1 MKEQLTNDMS
11 VGNPAKKLFFFAVPI
26 VLGNLFQQ
34 LYNIIDSM
42 VVGRFVGAQALAA
55 VGASTAIVFL
65 FVAVATGSSI
75 GYSVVI
81 SQLFGAKDQDRMMTA
96 IYTALISTF
105 VLGLILMIIG
115 AAGTG
120 GILVLMRTPADIYR
134 DAADYL
140 RIYMFG
146 LVFLFM
152 YNTLNAVY
160 NALGASKIPLY
171 FLAGSSILNIVL
183 DLYFVI
189 RLQMGVTGVAWAT
202 LIAQGL
208 AAVISFINLL
218 FRLKKIETETK
229 PVLFDRKL
237 LFQMGR
243 IAVPSMVQ
251 QSIVSFGMVFVQS
264 LVNSFGSVV
273 LAGYTAATKI
283 DSIAIMPMVN
293 VGNAVSTFTAQNIGA
308 KKPER
313 IREGLRAGRHMVAGI
328 AVVITGILF
337 FKGDVL
343 VAQFVDEAVN
353 AEVIAIGVD
362 YLRVV
367 SVFYALMGLMNVVN
381 AVLRGAGDVG
391 VFMAGTLCNFGC
403 RVVFAYI
410 LAYFL
415 GASGIWWSVPIG
427 WAAAFTI
434 GTLRYRSGKWKEKG
448 IVEREKDCKETG
460 ESI

>member
-1 MKEQLTNDMS
+1 
-11 VGNPAKKLFFFAVPI
+11 
-26 VLGNLFQQ
+26 
-34 LYNIIDSM
+34 
-42 VVGRFVGAQALAA
+42 
-55 VGASTAIVFL
+55 
-65 FVAVATGSSI
+65 
-75 GYSVVI
+75 
-81 SQLFGAKDQDRMMTA
+81 
-96 IYTALISTF
+96 
-105 VLGLILMIIG
+105 
-115 AAGTG
+115 
-120 GILVLMRTPADIYR
+120 
-134 DAADYL
+134 
-140 RIYMFG
+140 MFG

-218 FRLKKIETETK
+218 FRLKKIETEKK
-229 PVLFDRKL
+229 PVLFDRKIL
-237 LFQMGR
+237 VQMGR

-313 IREGLRAGRHMVAGI
+313 IREGLRAGRLMAAGI
-328 AVVITGILF
+328 AAVITGILF

-343 VAQFVDEAVN
+343 VAQFVDETSN
-353 AEVIAIGVD
+353 ALSLIHI
-362 YLRVV
+362 
-367 SVFYALMGLMNVVN
+367 
-381 AVLRGAGDVG
+381 
-391 VFMAGTLCNFGC
+391 
-403 RVVFAYI
+403 
-410 LAYFL
+410 
-415 GASGIWWSVPIG
+415 
-427 WAAAFTI
+427 
-434 GTLRYRSGKWKEKG
+434 
-448 IVEREKDCKETG
+448 
-460 ESI
+460 

>member
-1 MKEQLTNDMS
+1 MSEQLTNDMS
-11 VGNPAKKLFFFAVPI
+11 VGNPAKKLFFFTVPI

-81 SQLFGAKDQDRMMTA
+81 SQLFGAKDYDRMMTA

-105 VLGLILMIIG
+105 VLGFVLMIIG
-115 AAGTG
+115 AAGTE
-120 GILVLMRTPADIYR
+120 GILVLMRTPADIYQ

-140 RIYMFG
+140 RIYMLG

-160 NALGASKIPLY
+160 NSLGASKIPLY
-171 FLAGSSILNIVL
+171 FLAGSSVLNIVL

-189 RLQMGVTGVAWAT
+189 RLGMGVTGVAWAT

-218 FRLKKIETETK
+218 FRLKTVKTEKK
-229 PVLFDRKL
+229 PVLFSHSIL
-237 LFQMGR
+237 LQMGR

-313 IREGLRAGRHMVAGI
+313 IREGLKAGRMMAAGI
-328 AVVITGILF
+328 ALAITAVLF

-343 VAQFVDEAVN
+343 VAQFVDKTVN
-353 AEVIAIGVD
+353 AQVIAVGVD

-403 RVVFAYI
+403 RVAFAYI
-410 LAYFL
+410 LAHFL
-415 GASGIWWSVPIG
+415 GASGIWWSIPIG
-427 WAAAFTI
+427 WAVAFMI
-434 GTLRYRSGKWKEKG
+434 GTVRYRSGKWKDKG
-448 IVEREKDCKETG
+448 VIE
-460 ESI
+460 

>member
-1 MKEQLTNDMS
+1 
-11 VGNPAKKLFFFAVPI
+11 
-26 VLGNLFQQ
+26 
-34 LYNIIDSM
+34 
-42 VVGRFVGAQALAA
+42 
-55 VGASTAIVFL
+55 
-65 FVAVATGSSI
+65 
-75 GYSVVI
+75 
-81 SQLFGAKDQDRMMTA
+81 
-96 IYTALISTF
+96 
-105 VLGLILMIIG
+105 
-115 AAGTG
+115 
-120 GILVLMRTPADIYR
+120 
-134 DAADYL
+134 
-140 RIYMFG
+140 
-146 LVFLFM
+146 
-152 YNTLNAVY
+152 
-160 NALGASKIPLY
+160 
-171 FLAGSSILNIVL
+171 
-183 DLYFVI
+183 
-189 RLQMGVTGVAWAT
+189 
-202 LIAQGL
+202 
-208 AAVISFINLL
+208 
-218 FRLKKIETETK
+218 
-229 PVLFDRKL
+229 
-237 LFQMGR
+237 
-243 IAVPSMVQ
+243 
-251 QSIVSFGMVFVQS
+251 
-264 LVNSFGSVV
+264 
-273 LAGYTAATKI
+273 
-283 DSIAIMPMVN
+283 
-293 VGNAVSTFTAQNIGA
+293 
-308 KKPER
+308 
-313 IREGLRAGRHMVAGI
+313 MVAGI

>member
-105 VLGLILMIIG
+105 VLGLILMIIS
-115 AAGTG
+115 AA
-120 GILVLMRTPADIYR
+120 RTPADIYR

-353 AEVIAIGVD
+353 AEVITIGVD

>member
-251 QSIVSFGMVFVQS
+251 QSIVSFGMVSSTVSDLWCSQDIRRLRRSTRLQS
-264 LVNSFGSVV
+264 
-273 LAGYTAATKI
+273 
-283 DSIAIMPMVN
+283 
-293 VGNAVSTFTAQNIGA
+293 
-308 KKPER
+308 
-313 IREGLRAGRHMVAGI
+313 
-328 AVVITGILF
+328 
-337 FKGDVL
+337 
-343 VAQFVDEAVN
+343 
-353 AEVIAIGVD
+353 
-362 YLRVV
+362 
-367 SVFYALMGLMNVVN
+367 
-381 AVLRGAGDVG
+381 
-391 VFMAGTLCNFGC
+391 C
-403 RVVFAYI
+403 R
-410 LAYFL
+410 
-415 GASGIWWSVPIG
+415 W
-427 WAAAFTI
+427 
-434 GTLRYRSGKWKEKG
+434 
-448 IVEREKDCKETG
+448 
-460 ESI
+460 

>member
-105 VLGLILMIIG
+105 VLGLILMIIS

-293 VGNAVSTFTAQNIGA
+293 VGNAVSTFTADGGR
-308 KKPER
+308 KKR
-313 IREGLRAGRHMVAGI
+313 RRMREGLRAGRHMAAGI

-434 GTLRYRSGKWKEKG
+434 GTLRYRSGKWKEKD

>member
-115 AAGTG
+115 VAGTG

-134 DAADYL
+134 DAANYL

-218 FRLKKIETETK
+218 FRLKKRQKKSRFYLTERSLSRWDGLQYRLWCSSLSSRSAWCLYK
-229 PVLFDRKL
+229 VLL
-237 LFQMGR
+237 T
-243 IAVPSMVQ
+243 
-251 QSIVSFGMVFVQS
+251 VSDLWCLQ
-264 LVNSFGSVV
+264 
-273 LAGYTAATKI
+273 
-283 DSIAIMPMVN
+283 D
-293 VGNAVSTFTAQNIGA
+293 
-308 KKPER
+308 
-313 IREGLRAGRHMVAGI
+313 IRRLRRL
-328 AVVITGILF
+328 TR
-337 FKGDVL
+337 
-343 VAQFVDEAVN
+343 
-353 AEVIAIGVD
+353 
-362 YLRVV
+362 LR
-367 SVFYALMGLMNVVN
+367 S
-381 AVLRGAGDVG
+381 
-391 VFMAGTLCNFGC
+391 C
-403 RVVFAYI
+403 R
-410 LAYFL
+410 
-415 GASGIWWSVPIG
+415 W
-427 WAAAFTI
+427 
-434 GTLRYRSGKWKEKG
+434 
-448 IVEREKDCKETG
+448 
-460 ESI
+460 

>member
-218 FRLKKIETETK
+218 FRLKRSRQKQSRFYLTESFFSRWDGLQCRLWCSSRSFRLAWCLYKASST
-229 PVLFDRKL
+229 VSDLWCSQDIRRL
-237 LFQMGR
+237 RRSTRL
-243 IAVPSMVQ
+243 
-251 QSIVSFGMVFVQS
+251 QS
-264 LVNSFGSVV
+264 
-273 LAGYTAATKI
+273 
-283 DSIAIMPMVN
+283 
-293 VGNAVSTFTAQNIGA
+293 
-308 KKPER
+308 
-313 IREGLRAGRHMVAGI
+313 
-328 AVVITGILF
+328 
-337 FKGDVL
+337 
-343 VAQFVDEAVN
+343 
-353 AEVIAIGVD
+353 
-362 YLRVV
+362 
-367 SVFYALMGLMNVVN
+367 
-381 AVLRGAGDVG
+381 
-391 VFMAGTLCNFGC
+391 C
-403 RVVFAYI
+403 R
-410 LAYFL
+410 
-415 GASGIWWSVPIG
+415 W
-427 WAAAFTI
+427 
-434 GTLRYRSGKWKEKG
+434 
-448 IVEREKDCKETG
+448 
-460 ESI
+460 